1 MTRHTRIWLTLSIV
15 STVLT
20 AVFFSMGS
28 YPALTQAMAP
38 DKPFDEKPV
47 RTFDEAKKRFQ
58 ELSEEARLHYR
69 SHLAWDVPFFLSIG
83 LASASLLL
91 LAWGPGR
98 AAKTHALILNFTAM
112 FVICDAAENFLLATW
127 FSNDGPSQISSQSL
141 AIITPVKFASL
152 LLTLPV
158 LLVGIG
164 FRIRRRRTGSDEQ
177 QPTDA

>member
-1 MTRHTRIWLTLSIV
+1 
-15 STVLT
+15 
-20 AVFFSMGS
+20 
-28 YPALTQAMAP
+28 
-38 DKPFDEKPV
+38 
-47 RTFDEAKKRFQ
+47 
-58 ELSEEARLHYR
+58 
-69 SHLAWDVPFFLSIG
+69 
-83 LASASLLL
+83 L

-112 FVICDAAENFLLATW
+112 FVICDAAENLLLATW
-127 FSNDGPSQISSQSL
+127 FSNDGPGQVSAQSL

-164 FRIRRRRTGSDEQ
+164 LRIRRRRTGSDEQ